1 MTIDHTHE
9 HGLWTHDHRFLG
21 EGHERSESRA
31 KLAASVTA
39 VFMVIEIAAGV
50 WFGSM
55 ALIADG
61 VHMATHVGA
70 LGLAAAAY
78 WLARRHAG
86 DARFSFGSGKFG
98 DLAAFASAIA
108 LAAAAL
114 GVAFES
120 IERLVSPTA
129 VNFRDALYIA
139 ALGFAVNV
147 ICALILKDGHDHSH
161 GHGHAHDHGHSHAD
175 AHDHDHDHAHTHDHD
190 HAHAKSDGDHNM
202 RAAYVHVLA
211 DAATSMLAILAL
223 AAGLVYGIRWLD
235 PVVGLIGAGVIAS
248 WAYGLV
254 RDSGMVLLDAEAD
267 PGLSHS
273 IRELIEQD
281 LGARVA
287 DLHLWRLGPGHRGL
301 IVSLVSPDATTAEA
315 IKLTLRERH
324 PDLSHVTVEVTICAD
339 CAAA

>member
-1 MTIDHTHE
+1 MAINDTHE

-21 EGHERSESRA
+21 EGHERSEQRA
-31 KLAASVTA
+31 RLAAMVTA
-39 VFMVIEIAAGV
+39 VFMVVEIAAGLV
-50 WFGSM
+50 FGSM

-70 LGLAAAAY
+70 LGLAAGAY

-108 LAAAAL
+108 LGAAGL
-114 GVAFES
+114 GVAIES
-120 IERLVSPTA
+120 IERLAAPIA
-129 VNFRDALYIA
+129 VDYRSALYIA
-139 ALGFAVNV
+139 SIGLAVNV
-147 ICALILKDGHDHSH
+147 TCAYILSGSHSHSPGHSH
-161 GHGHAHDHGHSHAD
+161 GHSHGHAHDD
-175 AHDHDHDHAHTHDHD
+175 DHDHDHG
-190 HAHAKSDGDHNM
+190 HAHADGDHNM

-211 DAATSMLAILAL
+211 DAATSVLAILAL
-223 AAGLVYGIRWLD
+223 AAGLVYGIRWFD
-235 PVVGLIGAGVIAS
+235 PLVGLVGAGVIGS

-267 PGLSHS
+267 PKLAKD
-273 IRELIEQD
+273 IRGMIEGE

-301 IVSLVSPDATTAEA
+301 IVSLVSPDETTAEA
-315 IKLTLRERH
+315 IKNALRTRH
-324 PDLSHVTVEVTICAD
+324 PDLSHVTVEVTVCAD
-339 CAAA
+339 CAAP

>member
-1 MTIDHTHE
+1 MTIHETHE

-21 EGHERSESRA
+21 EGHERSERRA
-31 KLAASVTA
+31 RLAASVTA
-39 VFMVIEIAAGV
+39 VFMVVEITAGLV
-50 WFGSM
+50 FGSM

-108 LAAAAL
+108 LGAAAL
-114 GVAFES
+114 GVAIES
-120 IERLVSPTA
+120 IERLASPIA
-129 VNFRDALYIA
+129 VNFRDALLIA
-139 ALGFAVNV
+139 GIGFVVNI
-147 ICALILKDGHDHSH
+147 ICALILKDSHSH
-161 GHGHAHDHGHSHAD
+161 GHSHGHSHD
-175 AHDHDHDHAHTHDHD
+175 HDDSHDHEHAHT
-190 HAHAKSDGDHNM
+190 DGDHNM

-235 PVVGLIGAGVIAS
+235 PMVGLIGAGVIAS

-267 PGLSHS
+267 PGLSRD
-273 IRELIEQD
+273 IRSMIEGE

-301 IVSLVSPDATTAEA
+301 IVSLVSPDTTTAEE
-315 IKLTLRERH
+315 IKRTLRERH

-339 CAAA
+339 CAAG

>member
-1 MTIDHTHE
+1 MAINDTHE
-9 HGLWTHDHRFLG
+9 HGLWTNDHRFLG
-21 EGHERSESRA
+21 EGHERSEKRA
-31 KLAASVTA
+31 RLAAIVTA
-39 VFMVIEIAAGV
+39 VFMVVEVIAGLA
-50 WFGSM
+50 FGSM

-70 LGLAAAAY
+70 LGLAAGAY

-108 LAAAAL
+108 LGAAGL
-114 GVAFES
+114 GVAIES
-120 IERLVSPTA
+120 IERLASPIA
-129 VNFRDALYIA
+129 VDYRSALYIA
-139 ALGFAVNV
+139 SIGFCVNV
-147 ICALILKDGHDHSH
+147 ICALILRDDHSH
-161 GHGHAHDHGHSHAD
+161 GHSHGHSHD
-175 AHDHDHDHAHTHDHD
+175 HSHPHDHDDDHE
-190 HAHAKSDGDHNM
+190 HAHAHADGDHNM

-211 DAATSMLAILAL
+211 DAATSVLAIFAL
-223 AAGLVYGIRWLD
+223 TAGLVYGVRWLD
-235 PVVGLIGAGVIAS
+235 PLVGLVGAGVIGS

-267 PGLSHS
+267 PKLAKN
-273 IRELIEQD
+273 IRAMIEGE

-315 IKLTLRERH
+315 IKDALRERH
-324 PDLSHVTVEVTICAD
+324 PDLSHVTVEVTVCAD
-339 CAAA
+339 CAAP

>member
-1 MTIDHTHE
+1 MAINDTHE

-21 EGHERSESRA
+21 EGHERSEKRA
-31 KLAASVTA
+31 RLAAIVTA
-39 VFMVIEIAAGV
+39 VFMVVEVIAGLA
-50 WFGSM
+50 FGSM

-70 LGLAAAAY
+70 LGLAAGAY

-108 LAAAAL
+108 LGAAGL
-114 GVAFES
+114 GVAIES
-120 IERLVSPTA
+120 IERLASPIA
-129 VNFRDALYIA
+129 VDYRSALYIA
-139 ALGFAVNV
+139 SIGFCVNV
-147 ICALILKDGHDHSH
+147 ICALILRDDHSH
-161 GHGHAHDHGHSHAD
+161 GHSHGHSHD
-175 AHDHDHDHAHTHDHD
+175 HSHPHDHDDDHE
-190 HAHAKSDGDHNM
+190 HAHAHADGDHNM

-211 DAATSMLAILAL
+211 DAATSVLAIFAL
-223 AAGLVYGIRWLD
+223 TAGLVYGVRWLD
-235 PVVGLIGAGVIAS
+235 PLVGLVGAGVIGS

-267 PGLSHS
+267 PKLAKN
-273 IRELIEQD
+273 IRAMIEGE

-315 IKLTLRERH
+315 IKDALRERH
-324 PDLSHVTVEVTICAD
+324 PDLSHVTVEVTVCAD
-339 CAAA
+339 CAAP

>member
-1 MTIDHTHE
+1 MAINDTHE

-21 EGHERSESRA
+21 EGHERSERRA
-31 KLAASVTA
+31 RLAAIVTA
-39 VFMVIEIAAGV
+39 VFMVVEVIAGLA
-50 WFGSM
+50 FGSM

-70 LGLAAAAY
+70 LGLAAGAY

-108 LAAAAL
+108 LGAAGL
-114 GVAFES
+114 GVAIES
-120 IERLVSPTA
+120 IERLASPIA
-129 VNFRDALYIA
+129 VDYRSALYIA
-139 ALGFAVNV
+139 SIGFCVNV
-147 ICALILKDGHDHSH
+147 ICAFILSGSHDHSH
-161 GHGHAHDHGHSHAD
+161 GHSHGHAHDHD
-175 AHDHDHDHAHTHDHD
+175 DDHDHAHS
-190 HAHAKSDGDHNM
+190 HADGDHNM

-211 DAATSMLAILAL
+211 DAATSVLAILAL
-223 AAGLVYGIRWLD
+223 GAGLVYGIRWLD
-235 PVVGLIGAGVIAS
+235 PLVGLVGAGVIGS

-267 PGLSHS
+267 PKLAKD
-273 IRELIEQD
+273 IRGMIEGD

-301 IVSLVSPDATTAEA
+301 IVSLVSPDETTAES
-315 IKLTLRERH
+315 IKNALRARH
-324 PDLSHVTVEVTICAD
+324 PDLSHVTVEVTVCAD
-339 CAAA
+339 CATP

>member
-1 MTIDHTHE
+1 MAINDTHE

-21 EGHERSESRA
+21 EGHERSERRA
-31 KLAASVTA
+31 RLAAIVTA
-39 VFMVIEIAAGV
+39 GFMVVEVIAGLA
-50 WFGSM
+50 FGSM

-70 LGLAAAAY
+70 LGLAAGAY

-108 LAAAAL
+108 LGAAGL
-114 GVAFES
+114 GVAIES
-120 IERLVSPTA
+120 IERLASPIA
-129 VNFRDALYIA
+129 VDYRSALYIA
-139 ALGFAVNV
+139 SIGFCVNV
-147 ICALILKDGHDHSH
+147 ICAFILSGSHDHSH
-161 GHGHAHDHGHSHAD
+161 GHSDGHAHDHD
-175 AHDHDHDHAHTHDHD
+175 DDHDHAHS
-190 HAHAKSDGDHNM
+190 HADGDHNM

-211 DAATSMLAILAL
+211 DAATSVLAILAL
-223 AAGLVYGIRWLD
+223 GAGLVYGIRWLD
-235 PVVGLIGAGVIAS
+235 PLVGLVGAGVIGS

-267 PGLSHS
+267 PKLAKN
-273 IRELIEQD
+273 IRGMIEGD

-301 IVSLVSPDATTAEA
+301 IVSLVSPDETTAES
-315 IKLTLRERH
+315 IKNALRARH
-324 PDLSHVTVEVTICAD
+324 PDLSHVTVEVTVCAD
-339 CAAA
+339 CAAP

>member
-1 MTIDHTHE
+1 MAINDIHE

-21 EGHERSESRA
+21 EGHERSEKRA
-31 KLAASVTA
+31 RLAAIVTA
-39 VFMVIEIAAGV
+39 VFMVVEVIAGLA
-50 WFGSM
+50 FGSM

-70 LGLAAAAY
+70 LGLAAGAY

-108 LAAAAL
+108 LGAAGL
-114 GVAFES
+114 GVAIES
-120 IERLVSPTA
+120 IERLASPI
-129 VNFRDALYIA
+129 VVDYRSALYIA
-139 ALGFAVNV
+139 SIGFCVNV
-147 ICALILKDGHDHSH
+147 ICAFILSGSHDHSH
-161 GHGHAHDHGHSHAD
+161 GHSHGHAHEDD
-175 AHDHDHDHAHTHDHD
+175 DDHDHDHDHS
-190 HAHAKSDGDHNM
+190 HADGDHNM

-211 DAATSMLAILAL
+211 DAATSVLAILAL
-223 AAGLVYGIRWLD
+223 SAGLIYGVRWLD
-235 PVVGLIGAGVIAS
+235 PLVGLVGAGVIGS

-267 PGLSHS
+267 PGLAKD
-273 IRELIEQD
+273 IRDMIEGE

-301 IVSLVSPDATTAEA
+301 IVSLVSPDATTAEG
-315 IKLTLRERH
+315 IKHALRARH
-324 PDLSHVTVEVTICAD
+324 PDLSHVTVEVTVCAD
-339 CAAA
+339 CATP